1 MTGGFD
7 KKVNVWDTNEVVMI
21 HAFRFAS
28 DVKVVKISPA
38 HPQSLVA
45 VGGGER
51 EVSLCDL
58 RLGET
63 AQVLSG
69 HTASVTAISWSPGN
83 EFCLVSGASD
93 GAMLMWDLRK
103 SNSSIPFDYA
113 RSVNNAKK
121 RGRGVNQN
129 LDNDT
134 EPKQRTRL
142 NNPSALT
149 RPEAAHIGAIT
160 DIAFLPC
167 GTQLLSTGSD
177 HMMRLWSAQ
186 DQLNQSVH
194 FPNIRNHAVHTAKIC
209 LSNNG
214 SIVYHPKNNDITALE
229 VQTGK
234 EIHSLHG
241 HYSAVTALAF
251 HSAMPELYS
260 ASADG
265 LMHIWTPYF
274 TEDRFVDTKTPQ
286 NAVLDARRNALHIND
301 EEEQV
306 ADWNSDDELF

>member
-1 MTGGFD
+1 MR
-7 KKVNVWDTNEVVMI
+7 VWDTNQVVMV
-21 HAFRFAS
+21 HVFRFAL
-28 DVKVVKISPA
+28 DVKVVKISPV

-45 VGGGER
+45 VGGGNSD
-51 EVSLCDL
+51 VSLCDL

-69 HTASVTAISWSPGN
+69 HTGSVTALSWSPGN
-83 EFCLVSGASD
+83 EYCLVSGASD
-93 GAMLMWDLRK
+93 GAMLMWDIRK
-103 SNSSIPFDYA
+103 SNSSISFDYG
-113 RSVNNAKK
+113 RSINNAKK
-121 RGRGVNQN
+121 RGRGIDQN
-129 LDNDT
+129 LDT
-134 EPKQRTRL
+134 SPQSSRI
-142 NNPSALT
+142 NPNAVT

-167 GTQLLSTGSD
+167 GTQLLSTGLD

-186 DQLNQSVH
+186 DQLNQAVH
-194 FPNIRNHAVHTAKIC
+194 YPNIRNHAVHTAKIC

-234 EIHSLHG
+234 EVHSLHG

-260 ASADG
+260 ASSDG

-274 TEDRFVDTKTPQ
+274 TEDRFVETKAPQ
-286 NAVLDARRNALHIND
+286 NAVLNARRNAIHDHD
-301 EEEQV
+301 EEDEV
-306 ADWNSDDELF
+306 ADWNSDEDIF

>member
-7 KKVNVWDTNEVVMI
+7 KKMCVWDTNEVVMV

-28 DVKVVKISPA
+28 DVKAVKISPV

-45 VGGGER
+45 VGSGER

-69 HTASVTAISWSPGN
+69 HTASVTALAWSPGN
-83 EFCLVSGASD
+83 EYCLVSGASD

-103 SNSSIPFDYA
+103 SNSNISFDYG
-113 RSVNNAKK
+113 RSVNNSKK
-121 RGRGVNQN
+121 RSRGVGEN
-129 LDNDT
+129 LNLL
-134 EPKQRTRL
+134 PNGRL
-142 NNPSALT
+142 NNPSAVT

-167 GTQLLSTGSD
+167 GTQILSTGLD
-177 HMMRLWSAQ
+177 HMMRLWSVH

-194 FPNIRNHAVHTAKIC
+194 YPNIRNHAVHMAKIC

-214 SIVYHPKNNDITALE
+214 SIVYHPKNNEITALE

-234 EIHSLHG
+234 QIHSLHG

-274 TEDRFVDTKTPQ
+274 TEDRFVDTGIVQ
-286 NAVLDARRNALHIND
+286 NAVLNARRNAIQNHD
-301 EEEQV
+301 EEDQV
-306 ADWNSDDELF
+306 ADWNSDEELF